1 MNTDGRIVG
10 TFAAVSTVAAD
21 CGAVAD
27 QMSLRLDELKTYLN
41 PLVGTWTGEAAERH
55 RALEAQWERSASD
68 LATVLRQIQ
77 KVLDRKSVV

>member
-55 RALEAQWERSASD
+55 RAGWECGG
-68 LATVLRQIQ
+68 RQIAARPILPPRASCPQ
-77 KVLDRKSVV
+77 